1 MRESPRLRRLRSD
14 HKALQTLAEES
25 SIFSFHGHGEPPEL
39 YVVRFAGRGLWKP
52 EGNGDVRFHES
63 HEVHIRLG
71 AAYPRMMP
79 ELAWKTPIF
88 HPNIS
93 ASGVVCLG
101 GYGTYWVPSLTLD
114 ELCTMLWDMIR
125 YQNYDE
131 TSPYNREAA
140 NWIKNQ
146 IHYRLPLDSRPLRD
160 RKAGYA
166 TPLAAEVV
174 ADKHKPK
181 VKKEKA
187 DSRWRGGSSGGSS
200 GTAGAWK
207 STEGAGRL
215 AGGWRGGGAGAGS
228 SSGGVKAALDG
239 RDLSRRPPGRRSSS
253 MTREPSPD
261 GPASPPGN
269 PAADSPRR
277 FAGTDGRT
285 VSSAGGGLRR
295 PPGRLRVVWSLAPQC

>member
-14 HKALQTLAEES
+14 HKALQTLADES
-25 SIFSFHGHGEPPEL
+25 TIFSFHGHGNPPEL
-39 YVVRFAGRGLWKP
+39 YVLRFAGRGLWKP
-52 EGNGDVRFHES
+52 DSPGEVMFTES

-71 AAYPRMMP
+71 ASYPRMMP

-146 IHYRLPLDSRPLRD
+146 LHYRLPLDPRPLRD
-160 RKAGYA
+160 RNAGYA
-166 TPLAAEVV
+166 EPNAAEVLP
-174 ADKHKPK
+174 DKPKAK
-181 VKKEKA
+181 VKKE
-187 DSRWRGGSSGGSS
+187 
-200 GTAGAWK
+200 
-207 STEGAGRL
+207 
-215 AGGWRGGGAGAGS
+215 
-228 SSGGVKAALDG
+228 
-239 RDLSRRPPGRRSSS
+239 
-253 MTREPSPD
+253 
-261 GPASPPGN
+261 
-269 PAADSPRR
+269 
-277 FAGTDGRT
+277 
-285 VSSAGGGLRR
+285 SSAGSRR
-295 PPGRLRVVWSLAPQC
+295 GRASSDAPPVRTPPRPAAQAPQPLDAEVIFLDDGPRPLAPAAQSREEGGIMFIE